1 MSICVIGLG
10 KLGYPM
16 AEFLS
21 SSGESI
27 NCYDINEKHVLSL
40 SKGESY
46 LEFENGLEKFSKNG
60 NDLNYFLKLEDSL
73 KNTDICFVTVPTPSD
88 EKGSFKNEFIL
99 KVLDQISD
107 YIITDGKRNKPYII
121 NINSTVMP
129 YSFKEVF
136 IPFMKQKGLIDSK
149 DFSFIYNPYFVA
161 LGEVVKGLENPD
173 IVLIGNNS
181 KQALNHLM
189 SIYTKIYDT
198 EITYKTISLEEAEF
212 SKLLINSYLT
222 LKISFSNMVK
232 SLVSKDNN
240 INLNKLLDS
249 IGSDQR
255 IGNKFLKPGG
265 PFSGPCLPRD
275 TIALNYISKKINIDN
290 EISSASIKINLKEI
304 NNLKSNLNKIKN
316 RGFNSIIFAGVGY
329 KALTPTLEESF
340 IFELIEYSNSINLK
354 VFYYDEYI
362 MEKIKFATRIKKEE
376 INKYANIIFLPYI
389 DKKFNNLKFNGYIY
403 DIWHQINTKNVIR
416 NDKDLEIISRKSNVI
431 NF

>member
-136 IPFMKQKGLIDSK
+136 VPFMKQKGLIDSK
-149 DFSFIYNPYFVA
+149 DYSFIYNPYFVA

-181 KQALNHLM
+181 KQALNHLI
-189 SIYTKIYDT
+189 SIYIKIYD
-198 EITYKTISLEEAEF
+198 
-212 SKLLINSYLT
+212 
-222 LKISFSNMVK
+222 
-232 SLVSKDNN
+232 
-240 INLNKLLDS
+240 
-249 IGSDQR
+249 
-255 IGNKFLKPGG
+255 
-265 PFSGPCLPRD
+265 
-275 TIALNYISKKINIDN
+275 N
-290 EISSASIKINLKEI
+290 E
-304 NNLKSNLNKIKN
+304 
-316 RGFNSIIFAGVGY
+316 
-329 KALTPTLEESF
+329 
-340 IFELIEYSNSINLK
+340 
-354 VFYYDEYI
+354 
-362 MEKIKFATRIKKEE
+362 
-376 INKYANIIFLPYI
+376 
-389 DKKFNNLKFNGYIY
+389 
-403 DIWHQINTKNVIR
+403 NVITT
-416 NDKDLEIISRKSNVI
+416 IIICTKQMLPI
-431 NF
+431 TFYT